1 MPSNPIQQ
9 RIEMMA
15 EKWED
20 IKKKKDA
27 RIVHIRCQP
36 DEDDMVDTFYSYMVG
51 TDSNVN
57 DIAFHFET
65 PCTDLKNF
73 GNQLLNE
80 LDQYI
85 YIWNNTEKQP
95 GIPFVSVDWLSNRQL
110 TPDNTALFIRNFNNL
125 AEILNLP
132 AGVCLVAIIKKTNEI
147 KNLLTWLKA
156 ALEAG
161 PSPKVRI
168 FLYDRYDRPFMDEL
182 LNSPLAPRVAT
193 LPLNLDMPKAMEQ
206 IAAMGDPNDPA
217 TEYRHCFVKMMNAMA
232 AGDEA
237 KAESRGQECL
247 DMAMKNLARDPYWI
261 TQVVMVYIAM
271 ANDKI
276 RYRKKEQ
283 VTGYAEKAVE
293 TAEASKQYF
302 GNELAAHLLAQS
314 LMFRGTIRYMYHV
327 YPDAYADY
335 RKAFDFYESLGL
347 VALAIEASRMCG
359 ESALKINQKEEAAK
373 VLSQG
378 ARMAKKM
385 EPMAV
390 IASTHAGVMELL
402 LNMKYETA
410 ISMEE
415 MDEIAR
421 PVYGDDWIRA
431 IGNWKKIPDQEQIKK
446 WENQPA

>member
-27 RIVHIRCQP
+27 RIIHIRCQP
-36 DEDDMVDTFYSYMVG
+36 GEDDMVDTFFSYMVG
-51 TDSNVN
+51 TDSLGN

-85 YIWNNTEKQP
+85 YIWNNTGNQP
-95 GIPFVSVDWLSNRQL
+95 GIPFVAVDWISNRQL
-110 TPDNTALFIRNFNNL
+110 TPDNTVLFIKNFNAL
-125 AEILNLP
+125 AEKLNLP
-132 AGVCLVAIIKKTNEI
+132 DGICLVAIIKKTAEV
-147 KNLLTWLKA
+147 KNLISWLKS
-156 ALEAG
+156 ALDAG
-161 PSPKVRI
+161 PSQKVRI
-168 FLYDRYDRPFMDEL
+168 LLYDRFDRPFMDEL
-182 LNSPLAPRVAT
+182 LHSPLAPLVAT
-193 LPLNLDMPKAMEQ
+193 LPVNLDMPKAMEQ

-217 TEYRHCFVKMMNAMA
+217 TEYRQCFVKMMNAMA
-232 AGDEA
+232 AGNETRSEA
-237 KAESRGQECL
+237 CGQECL
-247 DMAMKNLARDPYWI
+247 ALAMKNLSRDPYWI
-261 TQVVMVYIAM
+261 TQVVMVYIAL

-276 RYRKKEQ
+276 RYKNKEK
-283 VTGYAEKAVE
+283 VNEYADKAVE
-293 TAEASKQYF
+293 TAEASKNYF
-302 GNELAAHLLAQS
+302 GNELAAHLLAQAM
-314 LMFRGTIRYMYHV
+314 MFRGTIRFMYHR
-327 YPDAYADY
+327 YPESHADY
-335 RKAFDFYESLGL
+335 RIAFDFYESLGL

-373 VLSQG
+373 VLAQG
-378 ARMAKKM
+378 ARMAKRM

-390 IASTHAGVMELL
+390 IASTHAGILELL

-421 PVYGDDWIRA
+421 PVYGEDWIRA
-431 IGNWKKIPDQEQIKK
+431 VGNWKKVPDREQMKR
-446 WENQPA
+446 WEEQPA